1 LDEAIEE
8 NIMTKLAG
16 FVVLA
21 VGIAL
26 LVWGI
31 NSSQSLGSDISRLFT
46 GSVTNKA
53 IYLIVGGAIAVIAGA
68 SLSFAGRGRR
78 A

>member
-1 LDEAIEE
+1 LDDAIEE
-8 NIMTKLAG
+8 NIMQKLAG

-53 IYLIVGGAIAVIAGA
+53 IYLIVGGTIAVIAGA
-68 SLSFAGRGRR
+68 SLSFTGRGRR